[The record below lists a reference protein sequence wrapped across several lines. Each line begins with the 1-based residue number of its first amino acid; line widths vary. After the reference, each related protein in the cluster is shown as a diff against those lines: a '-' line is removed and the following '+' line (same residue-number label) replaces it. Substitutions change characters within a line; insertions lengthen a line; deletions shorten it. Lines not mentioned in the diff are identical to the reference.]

1 MSLEEDVR
9 YLKDRAEIHER
20 TTLYALGQDFH
31 QPGWED
37 QDSYQQWS
45 EVFADDVEF
54 DVSDTG
60 HMEPVGLTTYIEL
73 MRGRQP
79 DQPGIEQYFNLWAH
93 LEHPVRITINGDE
106 ASSIAL
112 HIHMHETKEG
122 DGNSFLV
129 GYWLDHWKR
138 TSRGWRI
145 DRRRLKQLF
154 IHTFPL
160 MGMEKSLLGLKS
172 SFRPAEGFDLS

>member
-1 MSLEEDVR
+1 MTLEEDVR

-20 TTLYALGQDFH
+20 TAMYALGQDFH
-31 QPGWED
+31 QPGWKD

-60 HMEPVGLTTYIEL
+60 HMEPVDLTTYIAF
-73 MRGRQP
+73 MRGKKP

-112 HIHMHETKEG
+112 HIHMHETKER

-172 SFRPAEGFDLS
+172 SFRPAEGFDVC